1 MPRPDYVQDKI
12 SIQSHQGLT
21 TGKTYAILYSINNK
35 ERSMRSILLIVSIL
49 ALNACSITDQRG
61 RDSMSQWLYQGSTS
75 TSIGD
80 VNRVND
86 WGSRLPNM
94 PGDYERFCKTTPWNC
109 RQHGVVNLPHLLHF
123 RNIILAQDIV
133 GKCSFVHKILWADKT
148 VYSV

>member
-1 MPRPDYVQDKI
+1 MPRPDYVQDI
-12 SIQSHQGLT
+12 SSIQSHQGLT
-21 TGKTYAILYSINNK
+21 SGKTYAILYSINNR
-35 ERSMRSILLIVSIL
+35 ERSMRSILLIASIL
-49 ALNACSITDQRG
+49 VLNACSITDQRG

-94 PGDYERFCKTTPWNC
+94 PGDYERFCRERPWIC
-109 RQHGVVNLPHLLHF
+109 RQHSVVILPHLLHF

-133 GKCSFVHKILWADKT
+133 ENCSFVRNMLWPNKA
-148 VYSV
+148 VCCV